1 MTPGDGPRASS
12 PARLDPLAVRRLL
25 RDGGLRAR
33 HALSQNFLA
42 DPDVLEE
49 VRAIAVKE
57 GKQFQSIIDE
67 ALRDFIEKRKR
78 GVPRPDV
85 LTALGESLAEYE
97 VLYKELAK

>member
-1 MTPGDGPRASS
+1 MKSAKGAQMP
-12 PARLDPLAVRRLL
+12 V
-25 RDGGLRAR
+25 
-33 HALSQNFLA
+33 ALQKFATQA

-57 GKQFQSIIDE
+57 GRQFQSIIDE

>member
-1 MTPGDGPRASS
+1 M
-12 PARLDPLAVRRLL
+12 PA
-25 RDGGLRAR
+25 
-33 HALSQNFLA
+33 ALQKFATQA
-42 DPDVLEE
+42 DPDLLEE

-67 ALRDFIEKRKR
+67 ALRDFVEKRKR